1 MKSVSRIRE
10 LLFGVGEMKYTL
22 HLDNDGV
29 LKCPIQANFE
39 QVMHVQSLAAPEL
52 WL

>member
-1 MKSVSRIRE
+1 
-10 LLFGVGEMKYTL
+10 MKYTL

-39 QVMHVQSLAAPEL
+39 QVMHVQSWRTPSFGYEKVCLGSKSYFLE
-52 WL
+52 WGK

>member
-10 LLFGVGEMKYTL
+10 LLFGVGEMKYPL

-39 QVMHVQSLAAPEL
+39 QVTPIESLAAPEL
-52 WL
+52 RL